1 MNRHTLCGSRINPQ
15 RWLLWAFFMLFSV
28 SWTMAQE
35 NKVEISGVVVDELNT
50 PMIGVNV
57 LVKGTTNGTVTDL
70 NGRYSVSVPIE
81 GKSTLVYSFIGY
93 RTKEVVVGNQRKID
107 IAMEP
112 DQKMIDE
119 VVVIGYGTVK
129 RGDVTSAVS
138 VVKTDELPKSSTAS
152 VGNMLTG
159 RTPGLIVKANSA
171 APGGA
176 LDFSIRG
183 GNAPLIVID
192 GYPISPV
199 NDQYT
204 SESVKETGNKLGS
217 VPTDNNFINL
227 NPDDIE
233 SIDILKDASATSI
246 YGSRAANGVVLITTK
261 RGSEGKV
268 DVKFSASVSMQKLY
282 GFPEMLSGQ
291 DYMRERNKITREIWM
306 NKNNVYP
313 YGTEK
318 WDDSMNSNISYPYT
332 EEEISKFQ
340 GGTNW
345 LDEVTRTGLIHNE
358 SLNIRGGAGKT
369 KYLFSLSNLSNKGVV
384 KNNSFNRITARL
396 NLDQKFN
403 DWLKAG
409 VNVSYSRNNIDNIY
423 GESGRS
429 GGAQF
434 AGMISSAME
443 FNPLL
448 PIRDEDG
455 NYSLNP
461 DRLDRPNPVSFLDAK
476 DKSQRENILATAN
489 VELTPVKGLM
499 IKGTAGTDIRINDR
513 NSYLPSTVSIGN
525 QESKYAY
532 IAKNRGESYLLSLM
546 ADYKLKIDKHSF
558 GIMGAF
564 EFEHQ
569 GQNGT
574 TMINSDFP
582 SDNFGWDNMGSGA
595 RTRPDVTSYK
605 TIGERASYIGRI
617 NYGYDNRYLLTAN
630 IRVDGSSNFAAN
642 KQWGTFA
649 GASVAWKIAEEKF
662 VKNNID
668 WLNDLKLRAGW
679 GQVGD
684 DGKLTGTST
693 YFTTSYY
700 AFNNIPTAGL
710 KLGALANPDLT
721 WETKTSFNVGLD
733 WGIFNSRVSGT
744 IDFFS
749 SRIKNKIGKRQL
761 PINQEITEIDYNLTQ
776 VDGNHGVEVGIS
788 SVNIHNKKFKW
799 NTDFVLSYYRNYYVK
814 RDANYVLGINETQ
827 RQDVND
833 MWQYVIDGVVPAGNP
848 NAGALVV
855 KDLNGYLRDDNG
867 DIVMVNGKPA
877 YSGSPDGMIDE
888 ADMVYKGNT
897 TPIPFSLN
905 NSFEFGNFDLNVY
918 FYGMFN
924 NWQTN
929 STYTLFAGN
938 LQNVSLYGENTQKV
952 LADRWSYDNMDSS
965 TPSIFVNAET
975 TAAQRKGYYLEK
987 AWFLRCDNV
996 SLGYTFKPKR
1006 NKKYFSSLRLYA
1018 SARNL
1023 FVITP
1028 YSGSDPETDSQAA
1041 YPNQRTYTLGIDVTF

>member
-1 MNRHTLCGSRINPQ
+1 MNRHTLCGNHVNLHK
-15 RWLLWAFFMLFSV
+15 WLLWAFFMLFGV
-28 SWTMAQE
+28 SWAMAQE
-35 NKVEISGVVVDELNT
+35 NKVEISGVVIDELNT

-57 LVKGTTNGTVTDL
+57 LVKGSTNGTVTDL
-70 NGRYSVSVPIE
+70 DGKYTLSVAAGE
-81 GKSTLVYSFIGY
+81 KSTLVFSFVGY
-93 RTKEVVVGNQRKID
+93 TTKEVAVGNRRKID
-107 IAMEP
+107 VALEP

-129 RGDVTSAVS
+129 RGDVTSSIS

-152 VGNMLTG
+152 LGNMLTG
-159 RTPGLIVKANSA
+159 RTPGLIVKTNSA

-282 GFPEMLSGQ
+282 GLPEVMSGQ
-291 DYMRERNKITREIWM
+291 EYMRERNKITREIWM
-306 NKNNVYP
+306 NNNGVYP
-313 YGTEK
+313 YGTQE
-318 WDDSMNSNISYPYT
+318 WSDAMNAQINYPYAD
-332 EEEISKFQ
+332 EEIANFQ
-340 GGTNW
+340 GGTDW
-345 LDEVTRTGLIHNE
+345 LKQATRTGLIHNE
-358 SLNIRGGAGKT
+358 SLNIKGGTKDT
-369 KYLFSLSNLSNKGVV
+369 KYLFSVSNLGNKGVV
-384 KNNSFNRITARL
+384 QNNNFNRLTMRL
-396 NLDQKFN
+396 NLDQKFTN
-403 DWLKAG
+403 WLKG
-409 VNVSYSRNNIDNIY
+409 GINLSYSRNNLDNVF

-429 GGAQF
+429 GGAEF
-434 AGMISSAME
+434 AGVMSSAME

-455 NYSLNP
+455 NYVTNP
-461 DRLDRPNPVSFLDAK
+461 DRPERPNPVSLFDAQ

-489 VELTPVKGLM
+489 IEITPLKGLL
-499 IKGTAGTDIRINDR
+499 IKGSVGTDIRINER
-513 NSYLPSTVSIGN
+513 KSYLPSTISIAN
-525 QESKYAY
+525 QETKYAY
-532 IAKNRGESYLLSLM
+532 IGQNRGDSYLLSLM
-546 ADYKLKIDKHSF
+546 ADYKKTIGKHNF

-564 EFEHQ
+564 EYEHI
-569 GQNGT
+569 GKNGS
-574 TMINSDFP
+574 TMISSDFP
-582 SDNFGWDNMGSGA
+582 SDNFLWNNMGSGA
-595 RTRPDVTSYK
+595 RSHPDVTSYK
-605 TIGERASYIGRI
+605 NIDERASYIGRV
-617 NYGYDNRYLLTAN
+617 NYGYDNRYLLSAN
-630 IRVDGSSNFAAN
+630 IRVDGSSNFASN
-642 KQWGTFA
+642 KQWGTFL

-662 VKNNID
+662 IKNNAE

-684 DGKLTGTST
+684 DGKLTGTNT
-693 YFTTSYY
+693 YFTTYYY
-700 AFNNIPTAGL
+700 AFNGIPTAGL
-710 KLGALANPDLT
+710 GMGALANPNLS
-721 WETKTSFNVGLD
+721 WETKTTFNIGLD
-733 WGIFNSRVSGT
+733 WGVLNSRLHGT

-761 PINQEITEIDYNLTQ
+761 PINQEITEIDYNLSQ

-814 RDANYVLGINETQ
+814 RDANYVLGINEKE
-827 RQDVND
+827 RMDVND
-833 MWQYVIDGVVPAGNP
+833 MWEYVIEGLVPAGER
-848 NAGALVV
+848 NAGALIV

-867 DIVMVNGKPA
+867 NIKMVNGKPV
-877 YSGSPDGMIDE
+877 YLGEPDGRIDE
-888 ADMVYKGNT
+888 ADMVYRGNS

-905 NSFEFGNFDLNVY
+905 NSFEFGNFDVNVY

-924 NWQTN
+924 NWQKN

-938 LQNVSLYGENTQKV
+938 LQNVALNGENTLKE
-952 LADRWSYDNMDSS
+952 LGNRWSYDNMGSDI
-965 TPSIFVNAET
+965 PSVFVNANT
-975 TAAQRKGYYLEK
+975 TAEQRRGYYLEK

-996 SLGYTFKPKR
+996 SLGYTFKPK
-1006 NKKYFSSLRLYA
+1006 KKCFTSLRAYV

-1028 YSGSDPETDSQAA
+1028 YSGADPETDSQAA
-1041 YPNQRTYTLGIDVTF
+1041 YPNSRTYTLGVDITF